1 MYPTCSKPTRFCL
14 CTRLKTPCLENS
26 IAVTILQHSLEKN
39 HPLNSTRIASIGLK
53 ILSVISVFDVN
64 YEAEFVIQFLN
75 SNLEMGS
82 QDLDENLSCANSSL
96 SMPYTECETHPLTF
110 FKSPSNVGENSSINI
125 KDSNF
130 DSNAAV
136 SFTIEKYGAICS
148 FQNQDL
154 DKPWKQ
160 PLAEM
165 QDKPLCSVPFLDP
178 THSGGFC
185 APDCALLASENQDLN
200 KRGNSGLSPD
210 QARSVSFSATGCPL
224 LASIDDTRKAF
235 LVKKIQRK
243 LLDGSSEF
251 QEVKEFE
258 VSVPPAKRMYNENPW
273 LKMLPHVRL
282 DVEKLSLYS
291 EVRRQPKAGCLSTIE
306 SIVYALKA
314 VGEENSKGLDHL
326 LDVFESMVVD
336 QRRCKDEGVKQRLA
350 NCDELK

>member
-1 MYPTCSKPTRFCL
+1 
-14 CTRLKTPCLENS
+14 
-26 IAVTILQHSLEKN
+26 
-39 HPLNSTRIASIGLK
+39 
-53 ILSVISVFDVN
+53 
-64 YEAEFVIQFLN
+64 
-75 SNLEMGS
+75 
-82 QDLDENLSCANSSL
+82 
-96 SMPYTECETHPLTF
+96 
-110 FKSPSNVGENSSINI
+110 
-125 KDSNF
+125 
-130 DSNAAV
+130 
-136 SFTIEKYGAICS
+136 
-148 FQNQDL
+148 
-154 DKPWKQ
+154 
-160 PLAEM
+160 M
-165 QDKPLCSVPFLDP
+165 QVKPLCSVPFLDP

-185 APDCALLASENQDLN
+185 TPDCALLASENQDLN

-210 QARSVSFSATGCPL
+210 QARSVSFSAAGCPL

-235 LVKKIQRK
+235 LVKKIQRT

-291 EVRRQPKAGCLSTIE
+291 EVRRQPKAGYLSTIE

>member
-1 MYPTCSKPTRFCL
+1 MQIHFKNRVISFSRSNHCFARQVQNLPQSLQMVTESGHTKRPMYPTCSKPTRFCL

-258 VSVPPAKRMYNENPW
+258 VSVPP
-273 LKMLPHVRL
+273 
-282 DVEKLSLYS
+282 
-291 EVRRQPKAGCLSTIE
+291 G
-306 SIVYALKA
+306 
-314 VGEENSKGLDHL
+314 
-326 LDVFESMVVD
+326 
-336 QRRCKDEGVKQRLA
+336 
-350 NCDELK
+350 

>member
-1 MYPTCSKPTRFCL
+1 MVTESGHTKRPMYPTCSKPTRFCL

-258 VSVPPAKRMYNENPW
+258 VSVPP
-273 LKMLPHVRL
+273 
-282 DVEKLSLYS
+282 
-291 EVRRQPKAGCLSTIE
+291 G
-306 SIVYALKA
+306 
-314 VGEENSKGLDHL
+314 
-326 LDVFESMVVD
+326 
-336 QRRCKDEGVKQRLA
+336 
-350 NCDELK
+350 